1 MAHRNRPDFN
11 QLSWRDLGLEPP
23 DLLSPPLKTTGTGG
37 EGNNDVWNG
46 VGYISLLSRQLDNE
60 VIEGGK
66 PDQPYSLI
74 INIGI
79 HVVILFSILSLM
91 FFIYISGITRE
102 HVDKEFRHIINNNM
116 NAYLEK
122 LVAKDKHR
130 QIPWAKIARES
141 QQMEKLYTHPSE
153 FVKKHNSQLLRKVI
167 IAIGVMFGILLL
179 AIVVMHY
186 YLKKNI
192 GLLTILLENLVI
204 FMLIGFIEFMF
215 FKFIASKYV
224 PLNKSDVM
232 NTLIQRIIH
241 NLSRK

>member
-1 MAHRNRPDFN
+1 MAHRSKLDLD
-11 QLSWRDLGLEPP
+11 QLSWRDLGLQRV
-23 DLLSPPLKTTGTGG
+23 PPLIVATSPLHQQDDST
-37 EGNNDVWNG
+37 DIWNG

-60 VIEGGK
+60 VIEGDK

-116 NAYLEK
+116 DTYLEK
-122 LVAKDKHR
+122 LVQKDKHH
-130 QIPWAKIARES
+130 QIPWAKIAVES
-141 QQMEKLYTHPSE
+141 QQMEKLYTRPSE
-153 FVKKHNSQLLRKVI
+153 FVKKHNSQLLRKVL
-167 IAIGVMFGILLL
+167 IAIGVMFGILVL
-179 AIVVMHY
+179 AIVVFHY
-186 YLKKNI
+186 YFKKKI
-192 GLLTILLENLVI
+192 SLLTILLENLVI
-204 FMLIGFIEFMF
+204 FLLIGFIEFMF
-215 FKFIASKYV
+215 FKFIASKYI

-241 NLSRK
+241 NLSKK